1 MNRNTGLMF
10 PIESKI
16 LFIRE
21 KHVMID
27 RDLAMFYQ
35 TETRSIKQAVKRNRE
50 RFPEDFIFEL
60 NNLEI
65 EQLVSQNVIP
75 DKKLLLLSL
84 LSLGRGGR
92 G

>member
-1 MNRNTGLMF
+1 
-10 PIESKI
+10 
-16 LFIRE
+16 
-21 KHVMID
+21 MID